1 VLDAALFT
9 EDDVSIVFGFTRSYF
24 HVEADAPAAL
34 VAYLGELLPLKRRSE
49 LYIALGHDRHG
60 ESELYQE
67 LVQHLAG
74 SADRFVPA
82 RGDRGLVMSVF
93 TLPGLDVVFKVIR
106 DRFAPPKETTR
117 QEVMDRYRHVFQH
130 DRAGRLVDA
139 QEFEELAFPVA
150 RFSPEVLAE
159 LEEACGQGI
168 RREGSGVV
176 VRHLYAERR
185 VTPLNLCVRE

>member
-1 VLDAALFT
+1 
-9 EDDVSIVFGFTRSYF
+9 
-24 HVEADAPAAL
+24 
-34 VAYLGELLPLKRRSE
+34 
-49 LYIALGHDRHG
+49 
-60 ESELYQE
+60 
-67 LVQHLAG
+67 
-74 SADRFVPA
+74 
-82 RGDRGLVMSVF
+82 
-93 TLPGLDVVFKVIR
+93 
-106 DRFAPPKETTR
+106 
-117 QEVMDRYRHVFQH
+117 MDRYRHVFQH